1 MTDKEIVKAIM
12 EMRGFSGKSL
22 SEKIGFM
29 TPSGVTE
36 RLRGQRA
43 MRCDTFLKLIEAMD
57 CEVVVRSKLKDKE
70 QFTLTF
76 DDGEA

>member
-1 MTDKEIVKAIM
+1 MTDKEIVKAVM
-12 EMRGFSGKSL
+12 RMRGFSSKLL
-22 SEKIGFM
+22 SEKIGLA

-36 RLRGQRA
+36 RLRGQHA